1 MYSSATWLERYRN
14 RYQWAVRAYDQ
25 FVRELAPELLDSLQR
40 SDKITVVVYGATQ
53 VGKTTLIL
61 DLLGLNTLTSD
72 EVAMVLRGGQQL
84 GKSATAMPIRYGRS
98 LDDHW
103 HIATEGPMT
112 AEQACERLG
121 RFRREVESG
130 GIREA
135 EVLDIR
141 IPARLF
147 PADDDKALSLEL
159 NIIDIPGINSRNEDE
174 RRLVANL
181 ARRYVSVADLVLL
194 VGRADS
200 LGFLNETDL
209 QIEALADWAAQP
221 SRFRIVLTFS
231 FSPDS
236 LYQQFMVGELTCE
249 RVRDALIAEMQTHD
263 YHFPPEFRSNLFTL
277 ELGDSVRALQRNNPQ
292 YCERIVQITQ
302 RFKEELLDNISQ
314 SASPYARL
322 YSAFQ
327 LDRVINAR
335 IERLQQLLQEQEAE
349 LLVRKSRAVAQLA
362 EYRPGLANGQASDI
376 ESALEQIRKE
386 LVALKGKLEQ
396 LQACRQRLQV
406 FNCAH
411 VFEYQVGS
419 GTERVSWLQERLQ
432 EGEQYQRDVCQRP
445 LDWLEA
451 AGVIPEW
458 CSEDVPVLEYWRV
471 PLMDIEECLDSYIF
485 DKYWLSSSFDSDCDK
500 LQRALDQVANEL
512 GARLKSALEKTL
524 LACKE
529 GLQEENN
536 QLLSQ
541 RLLMETSL
549 TRLQWLEQE
558 GDELRERHD
567 HELERMEHSRELAS
581 DFESRLNAAFV
592 QELCTTREAARNHPD
607 ATQRFYELLYAR
619 MLCSEIDRMYQGKR
633 F

>member
-14 RYQWAVRAYDQ
+14 RFQWAVRAYEQ

-61 DLLGLNTLTSD
+61 DLLGLNTLKSD

-98 LDDHW
+98 QDDDW
-103 HIATEGPMT
+103 YIAADGPMT
-112 AEQACERLG
+112 AGQACERLS

-130 GIREA
+130 GIRDAEA
-135 EVLDIR
+135 LDIR

-147 PADDDKALSLEL
+147 PSDDDKALSLEL
-159 NIIDIPGINSRNEDE
+159 NIIDIPGINSHNEDE

-236 LYQQFMVGELTCE
+236 LYQQFMAGELTCE
-249 RVRDALIAEMQTHD
+249 RVRDVLIAEMQTHD
-263 YHFPPEFRSNLFTL
+263 YHFPPEFRSNLFML

-292 YCERIVQITQ
+292 YCELIVQITR
-302 RFKEELLDNISQ
+302 RFREELLGNITQ
-314 SASPYARL
+314 SAGPYARL

-335 IERLQQLLQEQEAE
+335 IERLQQLLQEKEAE
-349 LLVRKSRAVAQLA
+349 LLACKSRAVAQLA

-376 ESALEQIRKE
+376 QKAADEVRLQLLALTQ
-386 LVALKGKLEQ
+386 KLEQ
-396 LQACRQRLQV
+396 LQACRRNLEA
-406 FNCAH
+406 FNCAQKL
-411 VFEYQVGS
+411 EYSVGM
-419 GTERVSWLQERLQ
+419 GEQRVSWLKKKLE
-432 EGEQYQRDVCQRP
+432 EAEQYQRQMCQNAP
-445 LDWLEA
+445 QWLEQN
-451 AGVIPEW
+451 GLIPDW
-458 CSEDVPVLEYWRV
+458 CSEDVPVPEYKRAA
-471 PLMDIEECLDSYIF
+471 LMAIETCLDDYSL
-485 DKYWLSSSFDSDCDK
+485 DKYWFSSNFNADRES
-500 LQRALDQVANEL
+500 LQKALDQSASEH
-512 GARLKSALEKTL
+512 GTRLKALLNTALQTNEKR
-524 LACKE
+524 
-529 GLQEENN
+529 LQADADDMAS
-536 QLLSQ
+536 LR
-541 RLLMETSL
+541 RLMQVSL
-549 TRLQWLEQE
+549 TNLHSIEQQELQLKEQ
-558 GDELRERHD
+558 
-567 HELERMEHSRELAS
+567 HETEVKHMDDSRKLAS
-581 DFESRLNAAFV
+581 HFESRLNESFV
-592 QELCTTREAARNHPD
+592 QELRATRQAAYNHPN
-607 ATQRFYELLYAR
+607 ATQRFYGLLHTR
-619 MLCSEIDRMYQGKR
+619 MLSSEIDRMYQGRK

>member
-25 FVRELAPELLDSLQR
+25 FVRELAPELLGSLQR

-61 DLLGLNTLTSD
+61 DLLGLNTLTSN
-72 EVAMVLRGGQQL
+72 EVAMVLRGGQQI

-103 HIATEGPMT
+103 YIATDGPMT

-121 RFRREVESG
+121 RVRYEVESG
-130 GIREA
+130 GIRDA

-141 IPARLF
+141 IPTRLF
-147 PADDDKALSLEL
+147 PADEDKALSLEL

-249 RVRDALIAEMQTHD
+249 RVRDVLIAEMQTHD
-263 YHFPPEFRSNLFTL
+263 YHFPPEFRANLFML
-277 ELGDSVRALQRNNPQ
+277 ELGDSVRALQRNNPR
-292 YCERIVQITQ
+292 YCERIVQITR
-302 RFKEELLDNISQ
+302 RFREELLGNISQ
-314 SASPYARL
+314 SAGPYARL

-349 LLVRKSRAVAQLA
+349 LLACKSRALEQLA
-362 EYRPGLANGQASDI
+362 EYRPRLANGSASDI
-376 ESALEQIRKE
+376 QEAANEVHLQLLE
-386 LVALKGKLEQ
+386 LKKKLEQ
-396 LQACRQRLQV
+396 LQACRRSLEA
-406 FNCAH
+406 FNCAKK
-411 VFEYQVGS
+411 FEYPVGM
-419 GTERVSWLQERLQ
+419 GEERVSWLKKRL
-432 EGEQYQRDVCQRP
+432 EEAEQYQRQMCQNAP
-445 LDWLEA
+445 QWLEQN
-451 AGVIPEW
+451 GLIPDW
-458 CSEDVPVLEYWRV
+458 CPENVPVLEYKRTE
-471 PLMDIEECLDSYIF
+471 LMAIETYLDDYSL
-485 DKYWLSSSFDSDCDK
+485 DKYWLSSNFNLDRENLQKALNQSASEHGKRLKALLNTALQTNEKSLKTSSDDLASQRWLMEVSLANLRSVAQQELQLKDQHAIELKRMEDSAK
-500 LQRALDQVANEL
+500 LVSHFE
-512 GARLKSALEKTL
+512 ARLNE
-524 LACKE
+524 
-529 GLQEENN
+529 
-536 QLLSQ
+536 
-541 RLLMETSL
+541 
-549 TRLQWLEQE
+549 
-558 GDELRERHD
+558 
-567 HELERMEHSRELAS
+567 
-581 DFESRLNAAFV
+581 AFV
-592 QELCTTREAARNHPD
+592 QELRATRQAAYNHPN
-607 ATQRFYELLYAR
+607 ATQRFYGLLHAR
-619 MLCSEIDRMYQGKR
+619 MLLSEIGRMYQGRK

>member
-1 MYSSATWLERYRN
+1 MYSNATWLERYRN
-14 RYQWAVRAYDQ
+14 RYKWAVRAYDL
-25 FVRELAPELLDSLQR
+25 FVRELAPELLCSLQR

-103 HIATEGPMT
+103 YIATDGPMT
-112 AEQACERLG
+112 AEQACELLG
-121 RFRREVESG
+121 RVRCKVESG

-147 PADDDKALSLEL
+147 PVDDDQALSLEL
-159 NIIDIPGINSRNEDE
+159 NIIDIPGINSRNEEE

-236 LYQQFMVGELTCE
+236 LYKKFMVGELTCE
-249 RVRDALIAEMQTHD
+249 RVRDVLIAEMQTHD
-263 YHFPPEFRSNLFTL
+263 YHFPPEFRANLFML
-277 ELGDSVRALQRNNPQ
+277 ELGDSVQALQCNNPQ
-292 YCERIVQITQ
+292 YCERIVQITR

-314 SASPYARL
+314 SAGPYARL

-335 IERLQQLLQEQEAE
+335 IERLQQQLQAQETE
-349 LLVRKSRAVAQLA
+349 LLARKSRAVEQLA
-362 EYRPGLANGQASDI
+362 KYRPGLACGQTSDI
-376 ESALEQIRKE
+376 QEAADNVRQELLALTQ
-386 LVALKGKLEQ
+386 KLQQ
-396 LQACRQRLQV
+396 LQACRRSLEA
-406 FNCAH
+406 FNCAKK
-411 VFEYQVGS
+411 FEYPVGV
-419 GTERVSWLQERLQ
+419 GEQRVSWLKKKLE
-432 EGEQYQRDVCQRP
+432 EAEQYQRQMCQNAP
-445 LDWLEA
+445 QWLEQN
-451 AGVIPEW
+451 GLIPDW
-458 CSEDVPVLEYWRV
+458 CREDAPVLEYKRAA
-471 PLMDIEECLDSYIF
+471 LMAIEACLDDYNL
-485 DKYWLSSSFDSDCDK
+485 DKYWFSSNFVVDRES
-500 LQRALDQVANEL
+500 LQKALDQSASEHCTRLKALLDTALQANE
-512 GARLKSALEKTL
+512 KSLQANADD
-524 LACKE
+524 LA
-529 GLQEENN
+529 
-536 QLLSQ
+536 SQ
-541 RLLMETSL
+541 RRLMQVSL
-549 TRLQWLEQE
+549 ANLYSVEQQERQLQDQHAA
-558 GDELRERHD
+558 ELQ
-567 HELERMEHSRELAS
+567 RMEDSRKLAS
-581 DFESRLNAAFV
+581 HFESRLNEAFV
-592 QELCTTREAARNHPD
+592 QELRATRQAAYNHPN
-607 ATQRFYELLYAR
+607 ATQRFYGLLHAR
-619 MLCSEIDRMYQGKR
+619 MLLSEIDRMYQGRK

>member
-221 SRFRIVLTFS
+221 ARFRIVLTFS

-249 RVRDALIAEMQTHD
+249 RVRDVLIAEMQTHD

-376 ESALEQIRKE
+376 ESAVENVRKE

-471 PLMDIEECLDSYIF
+471 PLMDIEKCLDSYIF

-581 DFESRLNAAFV
+581 HFESRLNAAFV
-592 QELCTTREAARNHPD
+592 QELRTTREAARNHPD